1 MARYTVHVKG
11 EGPDA
16 LARAKFVLDG
26 FSWAALAFGPFWL
39 FAKGAWISALLLI
52 ALLISIGMVLGG
64 LGIAAM
70 FPLVSQLVS
79 FLVALE
85 SGAIQA
91 WELELKGHRFA
102 GVISGDDRDV
112 MERRFFAEAL
122 GERAAPAP
130 VSAPVPAEFA
140 PTRTVSGVPIIGLF
154 PNPSRPGGNR
164 S

>member
-16 LARAKFVLDG
+16 LARAQFVRDG

-52 ALLISIGMVLGG
+52 ALFIAIGIVLGG
-64 LGIAAM
+64 LGIAAV
-70 FPLVSQLVS
+70 FPLVSLLLS

-85 SGAIQA
+85 SGVIRA
-91 WELELKGHRFA
+91 WELGIKGHRFA

-112 MERRFFAEAL
+112 MERRFFEEAL
-122 GERAAPAP
+122 GERAVSQP
-130 VSAPVPAEFA
+130 VSAPYHAETA
-140 PTRTVSGVPIIGLF
+140 PRATSGLPIIGLF
-154 PNPSRPGGNR
+154 PNPPRPGGNR
-164 S
+164 P

>member
-11 EGPDA
+11 EGPHA
-16 LARAKFVLDG
+16 LARAQFVRDG
-26 FSWAALAFGPFWL
+26 FSWAAFAFGPFWL

-52 ALLISIGMVLGG
+52 ALLMGMAMLLGSM
-64 LGIAAM
+64 GIAAM
-70 FPLVSQLVS
+70 FPLVTQLVY

-112 MERRFFAEAL
+112 MERRFFEEAL
-122 GERAAPAP
+122 GEAAAPAP
-130 VSAPVPAEFA
+130 VSAPYPSENA
-140 PTRTVSGVPIIGLF
+140 PRVTSGLPIIGLF

-164 S
+164 P